1 MTPSFPAALRQP
13 ELSPTGLAALVLCGG
28 GSRRMGAPKY
38 LLTLNGETLLQRI
51 CRIVSE
57 AALPVV
63 VAGAAE
69 QDLSCVPAGFE
80 IVRDQ
85 VEEQGPLQAIADGLH
100 YLTAMAPDSTA
111 VFISSC
117 DCPFLTADVVR
128 FLLRHLSGADEA
140 VVVREDRRC
149 HPLCAVYRIAPA
161 LHAAQKLLSSGNRR
175 AQDLPMSLATRWL
188 SLDDLL
194 PVDPALDCLR
204 TCNTPEEFAD
214 LCARSAPRDAASRN
228 SPA

>member
-1 MTPSFPAALRQP
+1 MTPSFPATHGQP
-13 ELSPTGLAALVLCGG
+13 ELSQTGLAALVLCGG
-28 GSRRMGAPKY
+28 GSRRMGSPKY

-57 AALPVV
+57 AASPVV

-69 QDLSCVPAGFE
+69 QDLSCVPAGFP

-85 VEEQGPLQAIADGLH
+85 VKEQGPLKGIAEGLRF
-100 YLTAMAPDSTA
+100 LTETQPESTV
-111 VFISSC
+111 VFVSSC
-117 DCPFLTADVVR
+117 DCPFLTASVVR

-140 VVVREDRRC
+140 VVVREDRQC

-161 LHAAQKLLSSGNRR
+161 LLAAQKLLSSGNCR

-188 SLDDLL
+188 PLEDLL

-204 TCNTPEEFAD
+204 TCNTPEEFAE
-214 LCARSAPRDAASRN
+214 LCARHTPRDAASRN
-228 SPA
+228 PPA